1 MAFTLQEW
9 NDVLRAERKRI
20 SSIVS
25 RARKAYETDIKLSDV
40 IGESR
45 KAESGEQA
53 KEMFSKYRSYR
64 SYHDLYQL
72 TKDDL
77 NPSTTDSP
85 FSQFMPTPEEL
96 TPNEVD
102 VILTNFTESF
112 LNPMSGRDTL
122 AQWTMRKWWD
132 EFAHQFDNTDLAT
145 AISNLK
151 DRGYDYETFY
161 YGSDDQSTLEVR
173 DFITLLIN
181 ELRTIS
187 SDHSALDD
195 MTSRWND
202 IWEYQ
207 VLPNMSAEYYESW
220 ADTHY

>member
-1 MAFTLQEW
+1 MAFTITEW
-9 NDVLRAERKRI
+9 NEVLRAERKRI
-20 SSIVS
+20 SSIVA

-40 IGESR
+40 IGKSR
-45 KAESGEQA
+45 VAQNEQEA
-53 KEMFSKYRSYR
+53 KELFSKYRQYK
-64 SYHDLYQL
+64 SYHDLYENIKNNTEPL
-72 TKDDL
+72 TA
-77 NPSTTDSP
+77 DS
-85 FSQFMPTPEEL
+85 FMPTPESMLPQEA
-96 TPNEVD
+96 D
-102 VILTNFTESF
+102 VILSNFTESF
-112 LNPMSGRDTL
+112 LNPLSGRDTL

-132 EFAHQFDNTDLAT
+132 EFAYQFDKSDLAL

-161 YGSDDQSTLEVR
+161 YGSDDQDTLEVR
-173 DFITLLIN
+173 DFITKLIQ
-181 ELRTIS
+181 ELKTITDDNS
-187 SDHSALDD
+187 TLDE